1 MIKMNNAY
9 EQFFNRLQLQI
20 EKAEAENKPIHS
32 LVKQQIKLLKEAHDE
47 FISTAKSRGYNM
59 QNPQVGE
66 IEIKQYSAMKALSK
80 KIGLPVDEYDELIK
94 NVNIRVFGE
103 ANYKRFFEGK

>member
-32 LVKQQIKLLKEAHDE
+32 LVKQQIKPNVYL
-47 FISTAKSRGYNM
+47 R
-59 QNPQVGE
+59 V
-66 IEIKQYSAMKALSK
+66 IKMECY
-80 KIGLPVDEYDELIK
+80 
-94 NVNIRVFGE
+94 
-103 ANYKRFFEGK
+103 